1 MASAAQDDEEMI
13 SGINVTPLVDI
24 TLVLLIIFMA
34 TAHMIVHRSVNLS
47 LPKLANTQSAPTK
60 TIQIVLEADK
70 SLALNGQKATSQ
82 DIAYNLGQMARL
94 DPSLKVTILADERV
108 SWGDMA
114 GVLDVVRGAGIT
126 RIATEVQQKATERK
140 P

>member
-1 MASAAQDDEEMI
+1 MAAAAQEEEEMI

-34 TAHMIVHRSVNLS
+34 TAHMIMHRSMNLA
-47 LPKLANTQSAPTK
+47 LPKVANTDTAPTQ

-70 SLALNGQKATSQ
+70 SVALNGQKATPQ
-82 DIAYNLGQMARL
+82 DLAYNLGQMARL
-94 DPSLKVTILADERV
+94 DPSLKVTVLADKRV
-108 SWGDMA
+108 GWGDMA
-114 GVLDVVRGAGIT
+114 GVLDIVRGAGVT
-126 RIATEVQQKATERK
+126 RIATEVEQKSARE

>member
-1 MASAAQDDEEMI
+1 MAAATQEEEEMI

-34 TAHMIVHRSVNLS
+34 TAHMIMHRAMNLA
-47 LPKLANTQSAPTK
+47 LPKVAHTDTAPTQ

-70 SLALNGQKATSQ
+70 SVALNGQKATPQ
-82 DIAYNLGQMARL
+82 DLAYNLRQMARL
-94 DPSLKVTILADERV
+94 DPGLKVTVLADKRV
-108 SWGDMA
+108 GWGDMA
-114 GVLDVVRGAGIT
+114 AVLDIVRGAGVT
-126 RIATEVQQKATERK
+126 RIATEVEQKGARE

>member
-1 MASAAQDDEEMI
+1 MAAAAQDDEEMI

-34 TAHMIVHRSVNLS
+34 TAHMIVHRSMNLS
-47 LPKLANTQSAPTK
+47 LPKLANTQSAPTQ

-70 SLALNGQKATSQ
+70 SLALNGQKATPQ
-82 DIAYNLGQMARL
+82 DLGYNLGQMAHL

-108 SWGDMA
+108 SWGDVA
-114 GVLDVVRGAGIT
+114 GVLDIVRGAGIT
-126 RIATEVQQKATERK
+126 HIATEVQQKAAARK

>member
-1 MASAAQDDEEMI
+1 MAAATQEDEEMI

-34 TAHMIVHRSVNLS
+34 TAHMIMHRSMNLA
-47 LPKLANTQSAPTK
+47 LPKVANTDTAPTQ

-70 SLALNGQKATSQ
+70 SVALNGQKATPQ
-82 DIAYNLGQMARL
+82 DLAYNLGQMARL
-94 DPSLKVTILADERV
+94 DPSLKVTVLADKRV
-108 SWGDMA
+108 GWGDMA
-114 GVLDVVRGAGIT
+114 AVLDIVRGAGVT
-126 RIATEVQQKATERK
+126 RIATEVEQKSARE

>member
-1 MASAAQDDEEMI
+1 MAAATQEEEEMI

-34 TAHMIVHRSVNLS
+34 TAHMIMHRAMNLA
-47 LPKLANTQSAPTK
+47 LPKVAHTDTAPTQ

-70 SLALNGQKATSQ
+70 SVALNGQKATPQ
-82 DIAYNLGQMARL
+82 DLAYNLRQMARL
-94 DPSLKVTILADERV
+94 DPGLKVTVLADKRV
-108 SWGDMA
+108 GWGDMA
-114 GVLDVVRGAGIT
+114 AVLDIVRGAGVT
-126 RIATEVQQKATERK
+126 RIATEVEQKSARE

>member
-1 MASAAQDDEEMI
+1 MAAAAQEDEEMI

-34 TAHMIVHRSVNLS
+34 TAHMIMHRAMNLA
-47 LPKLANTQSAPTK
+47 LPKVANTESAPTQ

-70 SLALNGQKATSQ
+70 TLSLNGQKATAQ
-82 DIAYNLGQMARL
+82 DLAYNLGQMARL
-94 DPSLKVTILADERV
+94 DPSLKVTVLADKRV
-108 SWGDMA
+108 GWGDMA
-114 GVLDVVRGAGIT
+114 GVLDIVRGAGVT
-126 RIATEVQQKATERK
+126 RIATEVEQKNARE

>member
-1 MASAAQDDEEMI
+1 MAAATQEEEEMI

-34 TAHMIVHRSVNLS
+34 TAHMIMHRSMNLT
-47 LPKLANTQSAPTK
+47 LPKVAHTDTAPTQ

-70 SLALNGQKATSQ
+70 SVALNGQKATPQ
-82 DIAYNLGQMARL
+82 DLAYNLGQMAHL
-94 DPSLKVTILADERV
+94 DPALKVTVLADKRV
-108 SWGDMA
+108 GWGDVA
-114 GVLDVVRGAGIT
+114 GVLDIVRGAGVT
-126 RIATEVQQKATERK
+126 RIATEVEQKSARE

>member
-1 MASAAQDDEEMI
+1 MASAASEDEEMI

-34 TAHMIVHRSVNLS
+34 TAHLIVHRSMNLT
-47 LPKLANTQSAPTK
+47 LPKMANTQSAPTQ

-70 SLALNGQKATSQ
+70 SLALNGQKATAQ
-82 DIAYNLGQMARL
+82 DLAYNLGQMARL
-94 DPSLKVTILADERV
+94 DPSLKVTVLADERV

-114 GVLDVVRGAGIT
+114 GVLDIVRGAGVT
-126 RIATEVQQKATERK
+126 HIATEVQQKSK
-140 P
+140 G

>member
-1 MASAAQDDEEMI
+1 MAAATQEDEEMI

-34 TAHMIVHRSVNLS
+34 TAHMIMHRSMNLA
-47 LPKLANTQSAPTK
+47 LPKVANTDTAPTQ

-70 SLALNGQKATSQ
+70 SVALNGQKATPQ
-82 DIAYNLGQMARL
+82 DLAYNLGQMARL
-94 DPSLKVTILADERV
+94 DPLLKVTVLADKRV
-108 SWGDMA
+108 GWGDMA
-114 GVLDVVRGAGIT
+114 GVLDIVRGAGVT
-126 RIATEVQQKATERK
+126 RIATEVEQKGARE

>member
-1 MASAAQDDEEMI
+1 MAAATQEDEEMI

-34 TAHMIVHRSVNLS
+34 TAHMIMHRSMNLA
-47 LPKLANTQSAPTK
+47 LPKVANTDTAPTQ

-70 SLALNGQKATSQ
+70 SVALNGQKATPQ
-82 DIAYNLGQMARL
+82 DLAYNLGQMARL
-94 DPSLKVTILADERV
+94 DPLLKVTVLADKRV
-108 SWGDMA
+108 GWGDMA
-114 GVLDVVRGAGIT
+114 GVLDIVRGAGVT
-126 RIATEVQQKATERK
+126 RIATEVEQKRERE

>member
-1 MASAAQDDEEMI
+1 MAAAAQDEEEMI

-34 TAHMIVHRSVNLS
+34 TAHMIMHRALNLA
-47 LPKLANTQSAPTK
+47 LPKVANTESAPTQ

-70 SLALNGQKATSQ
+70 ALSLNGQKATPQ
-82 DIAYNLGQMARL
+82 DVAYNLGQMARL
-94 DPSLKVTILADERV
+94 DPSLKVTVLADQRV

-114 GVLDVVRGAGIT
+114 GVLDIVRGAGVT
-126 RIATEVQQKATERK
+126 RIATEVEQKAAR
-140 P
+140 

>member
-1 MASAAQDDEEMI
+1 MASAAQEDEEMI

-34 TAHMIVHRSVNLS
+34 TAHLIVHRSVNLN
-47 LPKLANTQSAPTK
+47 LPKLANTESAPTR
-60 TIQIVLEADK
+60 TIQVLIEADK
-70 SLALNGQKATSQ
+70 SLSLNGQKATAQ
-82 DIAYNLGQMARL
+82 DIAYNLGQMAKM
-94 DPSLKVTILADERV
+94 DASLKVTVLADERV

-114 GVLDVVRGAGIT
+114 GVLDIVRGAGIT
-126 RIATEVQQKATERK
+126 RIATEVEQKRAGA